1 MPENGVPIILDRV
14 VWAAENHITDFGP
27 AVHGTPLEDKEN
39 PALFETPCSFLEE
52 RVQLVVPALAALLAR
67 PFRDG
72 LGDEFPLARSYVG
85 DKLD

>member
-1 MPENGVPIILDRV
+1 MSENRVPIILDRV
-14 VWAAENHITDFGP
+14 VWAAENHITYFGP

-39 PALFETPCSFLEE
+39 PALFKTPCSFLEE
-52 RVQLVVPALAALLAR
+52 RVQLIVPTLATLLAR

-72 LGDEFPLARSYVG
+72 LGNKFPLARPDVR

>member
-14 VWAAENHITDFGP
+14 VWAAEDHIAYLSP

>member
-1 MPENGVPIILDRV
+1 MPKNRIPIVLDRV
-14 VWAAENHITDFGP
+14 VWAAENHITYLGP

-52 RVQLVVPALAALLAR
+52 WVQLIVPTLAALLAR

-72 LGDEFPLARSYVG
+72 LGNKFPLARSDVR